1 MLLIQWHVVK
11 GANLLLFIINNKYI
25 NTNSYFYLYIMAYY
39 ELKIFVDSQDA
50 DLLRLYETARDKH
63 NALFF
68 SKKEKECDKFY
79 DAGFDIFCA
88 VPTAPNTGE
97 PTASGIAVPPTAGVA
112 GGFAVDMQVKCSMK
126 MFTTYNGTY
135 NVGYYLYP
143 RSSTGTKTPLRLSNS
158 VGIIDSGY
166 RGNITAVFDNLRS
179 TPFIIEKYQRLVQI
193 CPPNLSFPFCVTLVA
208 TIGELSGETIR
219 GSGGFGSTGK

>member
-1 MLLIQWHVVK
+1 
-11 GANLLLFIINNKYI
+11 
-25 NTNSYFYLYIMAYY
+25 MAYY
-39 ELKIFVDSQDA
+39 ELKIFVDSNDT

-68 SKKEKECDKFY
+68 NKNVEECDKFY
-79 DAGFDIFCA
+79 DAGFDIFTPGGNA
-88 VPTAPNTGE
+88 PLPPTASTSTGGNAHLL
-97 PTASGIAVPPTAGVA
+97 PTASGIAV
-112 GGFAVDMQVKCSMK
+112 DMHVKCSMK
-126 MFTTYNGTY
+126 MFTTHNGTY

-166 RGNITAVFDNLRS
+166 RGNITAVFDNIGS
-179 TPFIIEKYQRLVQI
+179 TPFTIEKYQRLVQI
-193 CPPNLSFPFCVTLVA
+193 CPPNLSFPFMVTLVA

-219 GSGGFGSTGK
+219 GTGGFGSTGK

>member
-1 MLLIQWHVVK
+1 
-11 GANLLLFIINNKYI
+11 
-25 NTNSYFYLYIMAYY
+25 MAYY

-68 SKKEKECDKFY
+68 TKKEKECDKFY
-79 DAGFDIFCA
+79 DAGFDIFT
-88 VPTAPNTGE
+88 PGGAPII
-97 PTASGIAVPPTAGVA
+97 ASAGTSVTDRIAGIAVPPTAGVA

>member
-1 MLLIQWHVVK
+1 
-11 GANLLLFIINNKYI
+11 
-25 NTNSYFYLYIMAYY
+25 MAYY

-68 SKKEKECDKFY
+68 TKKEKECDKFY
-79 DAGFDIFCA
+79 DAGFDLHT
-88 VPTAPNTGE
+88 PGGAPITGE
-97 PTASGIAVPPTAGVA
+97 STTSAIVVPPTASGIAGIA
-112 GGFAVDMQVKCSMK
+112 GGIAVNMHVKCSMK
-126 MFTTYNGTY
+126 MFTTHNGTY

-166 RGNITAVFDNLRS
+166 RGNITAVFDNIS
-179 TPFIIEKYQRLVQI
+179 GMPFTIEKYQRLVQI
-193 CPPNLSFPFCVTLVA
+193 CPPNLSFPFMVTLVENV
-208 TIGELSGETIR
+208 GELSGETLR

>member
-1 MLLIQWHVVK
+1 
-11 GANLLLFIINNKYI
+11 
-25 NTNSYFYLYIMAYY
+25 MAYY
-39 ELKIFVDSQDA
+39 ELKIFVDSQDT

-79 DAGFDIFCA
+79 DAGFDIFTPGGA
-88 VPTAPNTGE
+88 PITGEPVASGIVVPPTASISTGGVVPTAPLL
-97 PTASGIAVPPTAGVA
+97 PTASAGAAGGIAGGIAVN
-112 GGFAVDMQVKCSMK
+112 MHVKCSMK
-126 MFTTYNGTY
+126 MFTTHNGTY

-166 RGNITAVFDNLRS
+166 RGNITAVFDNIS
-179 TPFIIEKYQRLVQI
+179 GMPFTIEKYQRLVQI
-193 CPPNLSFPFCVTLVA
+193 CPPNLSFPFIVTLVENV
-208 TIGELSGETIR
+208 GELSGETLR

>member
-1 MLLIQWHVVK
+1 
-11 GANLLLFIINNKYI
+11 
-25 NTNSYFYLYIMAYY
+25 MAYY

-79 DAGFDIFCA
+79 DAGFDLHTPGGAPITGESTTSAIVVPPTASAGAAGGIA
-88 VPTAPNTGE
+88 VPPTASAGAAGGIAVGIAVP
-97 PTASGIAVPPTAGVA
+97 PTASGIAVN
-112 GGFAVDMQVKCSMK
+112 MHVKCSMK
-126 MFTTYNGTY
+126 MFTTHNGTY

-166 RGNITAVFDNLRS
+166 RGNITAVFDNIS
-179 TPFIIEKYQRLVQI
+179 GTPFVIEKYQRLVQI
-193 CPPNLSFPFCVTLVA
+193 CPPNLSFPFMVTLVENV
-208 TIGELSGETIR
+208 GELSGETLR

>member
-1 MLLIQWHVVK
+1 
-11 GANLLLFIINNKYI
+11 
-25 NTNSYFYLYIMAYY
+25 MAYY
-39 ELKIFVDSQDA
+39 ELKIFVDSKDA
-50 DLLRLYETARDKH
+50 ELLRLYETARDKH

-68 SKKEKECDKFY
+68 NTKEKECDKFY
-79 DAGFDIFCA
+79 DAGFDIFCP
-88 VPTAPNTGE
+88 VPTAPITDDS
-97 PTASGIAVPPTAGVA
+97 TASTTASASVTDRIIVPPTASAGAA
-112 GGFAVDMQVKCSMK
+112 GGIAVNMQVKCSMK

-166 RGNITAVFDNLRS
+166 RGNITAVFDNLRG
-179 TPFIIEKYQRLVQI
+179 TPFTIEKYQRLVQI
-193 CPPNLSFPFCVTLVA
+193 CPPNLSFPFMVTLVA

>member
-1 MLLIQWHVVK
+1 
-11 GANLLLFIINNKYI
+11 
-25 NTNSYFYLYIMAYY
+25 MAYY
-39 ELKIFVDSQDA
+39 ELKIFVDSNDA
-50 DLLRLYETARDKH
+50 ELLRLYETARDKH

-79 DAGFDIFCA
+79 DAGFDLHT
-88 VPTAPNTGE
+88 PGGAPITDRI
-97 PTASGIAVPPTAGVA
+97 AGIVVPPTAG
-112 GGFAVDMQVKCSMK
+112 GFAVNMQVKCSMR
-126 MFTTYNGTY
+126 MFTTHNGTY

-166 RGNITAVFDNLRS
+166 RGNITAVFDNIGSL
-179 TPFIIEKYQRLVQI
+179 PFTIEKYQRLVQI
-193 CPPNLSFPFCVTLVA
+193 CPPNLSFPFMVTLVA
-208 TIGELSGETIR
+208 NVGELSGETLR

>member
-1 MLLIQWHVVK
+1 
-11 GANLLLFIINNKYI
+11 
-25 NTNSYFYLYIMAYY
+25 MAYY
-39 ELKIFVDSQDA
+39 ELKIFVDSQDT

-68 SKKEKECDKFY
+68 TKKEKECDKFY
-79 DAGFDIFCA
+79 DAGFDLHTPDGTPI
-88 VPTAPNTGE
+88 TGE
-97 PTASGIAVPPTAGVA
+97 STAIGIVVPPTASAGAA
-112 GGFAVDMQVKCSMK
+112 GGIAVNMHVKCSMK
-126 MFTTYNGTY
+126 MFTTHNGTY

-166 RGNITAVFDNLRS
+166 RGNITAVFDNIS
-179 TPFIIEKYQRLVQI
+179 GTPFVIEKYQRLVQI
-193 CPPNLSFPFCVTLVA
+193 CPPNLSFPFMVTLVA
-208 TIGELSGETIR
+208 NVGELSGETLR